1 MQEQDDLRYFLNRK
15 QKFDVRAVLILL
27 HQGEVF
33 VRQENTKQEL
43 YILPGGA
50 VKFNEESQSAAERE
64 AYEELGLT
72 DLKLEFVGILEN
84 FWRLKK
90 TNYQQLNLIY
100 RQEIN
105 DEIYRKLQHLDYRKF
120 DLPPNS
126 DLKWVKVDQ
135 MEGVLRPE
143 GIVKTCYP
151 GAGIQHLINHQKFD
165 F

>member
-27 HQGEVF
+27 HRGEVF
-33 VRQENTKQEL
+33 VRQENSKQEL

-72 DLKLEFVGILEN
+72 DLKLEFAGILEN
-84 FWRLKK
+84 FWKLKRIE
-90 TNYQQLNLIY
+90 YQQLNLIY
-100 RQEIN
+100 RQEVN
-105 DEIYRKLQHLDYRKF
+105 DEVYHQLQHLDYQKF

-126 DLKWVKVDQ
+126 DLKWVRVDQ
-135 MEGVLRPE
+135 IEDTLHPK
-143 GIVKTCYP
+143 GIARICYP
-151 GAGIQHLINHQKFD
+151 KAKVQHLINHQKFN

>member
-1 MQEQDDLRYFLNRK
+1 M
-15 QKFDVRAVLILL
+15 
-27 HQGEVF
+27 
-33 VRQENTKQEL
+33 

-72 DLKLEFVGILEN
+72 DLKLEFAGILEN
-84 FWRLKK
+84 FWKLKK
-90 TNYQQLNLIY
+90 IDYQQLNLIY
-100 RQEIN
+100 RQEVN
-105 DEIYRKLQHLDYRKF
+105 DEIYHQLQHLNYRNF

-126 DLKWVKVDQ
+126 DLQWARVDQ
-135 MEGVLRPE
+135 IEDTLHPK

-151 GAGIQHLINHQKFD
+151 KVEIQHLINHQKFG